1 MDSLAMPPAT
11 QYGWLPG
18 NGEREGVRLL
28 KETDSNMTTL
38 GSSARR
44 FCRDLFL
51 PLDAHRS
58 VMILL
63 KKILSC
69 PREFWVVDTTR
80 LGCALGME
88 RVRGLEL
95 WTLQPCSLPL
105 NMVGYQER
113 VRLLEFKHDNL
124 SSLWKELLQG
134 FHTSGYSQKRE
145 GALEERS
152 FMPA

>member
-1 MDSLAMPPAT
+1 MASWLSGLLHLTRGLEYGIWVVDTSRLELNANGMGTRIGDMDSLAMPPAI
-11 QYGWLPG
+11 QHGWLPG

-38 GSSARR
+38 ASSARR

-69 PREFWVVDTTR
+69 PRDFWVVGTTR

-95 WTLQPCSLPL
+95 WTL
-105 NMVGYQER
+105 
-113 VRLLEFKHDNL
+113 
-124 SSLWKELLQG
+124 
-134 FHTSGYSQKRE
+134 
-145 GALEERS
+145 
-152 FMPA
+152 